1 MDSFFNL
8 IFENFFIVIIIVVA
22 IFNFLSKA
30 KKDSEPQEQQSE
42 PTREKPKRSIQD
54 LIEEK
59 AEQVRDSYQ
68 QTRETVEDEAQKGKN
83 LFEEQRQKQYE
94 QLRNQM
100 QSTQPKENQ
109 EKETFPKNKFS
120 EKSLKER
127 TESDGISIN
136 RNIKRKLTKQ
146 GLAESIV
153 MAEVLGP
160 PRALNPYQN
169 VAMKRKGK

>member
-59 AEQVRDSYQ
+59 AEQVKDSYQ
-68 QTRETVEDEAQKGKN
+68 QTRESVEDNAQKGKN

-94 QLRNQM
+94 QLRNQI
-100 QSTQPKENQ
+100 QATQPKDDQKKEAFSKRNVP
-109 EKETFPKNKFS
+109 EKNLIEG
-120 EKSLKER
+120 
-127 TESDGISIN
+127 TESDGISIDG
-136 RNIKRKLTKQ
+136 NIKKKLTKQ

-169 VAMKRKGK
+169 VAIKRKGK